1 MNLRWF
7 CACAGDTSLAG
18 EVTTRSPFFLS
29 SVCPDILFVG
39 VCNDV
44 DYLMLNVI
52 VEFGLGVRVSE
63 SVVIRITKIKLY
75 IKIHEDYRTSRVRQQ
90 FRQGFRIPPGF
101 VGFVVYAW
109 LRFHSR
115 GRFNLASP
123 AISSFFG
130 LVCSTRFVAN
140 DGFATTVSS
149 LVGFSRVTKLR
160 NVTYCALRVS
170 SLFAYRGIGYD
181 WNSEDWHR

>member
-1 MNLRWF
+1 M
-7 CACAGDTSLAG
+7 
-18 EVTTRSPFFLS
+18 
-29 SVCPDILFVG
+29 
-39 VCNDV
+39 
-44 DYLMLNVI
+44 
-52 VEFGLGVRVSE
+52 SE

-75 IKIHEDYRTSRVRQQ
+75 IKIHEDYRTSRVRQR

-149 LVGFSRVTKLR
+149 LVGFSRVTKLQ

-170 SLFAYRGIGYD
+170 SLFAYRGISYD

>member
-1 MNLRWF
+1 MWLFGSPRSS
-7 CACAGDTSLAG
+7 CTS
-18 EVTTRSPFFLS
+18 RF
-29 SVCPDILFVG
+29 
-39 VCNDV
+39 
-44 DYLMLNVI
+44 
-52 VEFGLGVRVSE
+52 
-63 SVVIRITKIKLY
+63 TKITGLQGF
-75 IKIHEDYRTSRVRQQ
+75 VNG
-90 FRQGFRIPPGF
+90 FVNGFRIPPGF

-123 AISSFFG
+123 AISSFYG